1 MNTNNFPFVC
11 CENLATPPLEHLLTL
26 STSTTD
32 IILYMLQ
39 QSVVL
44 YWIVQHR
51 ALNLIHVLLWTI
63 CYYLPPL
70 LILFRLSV
78 CGATISCIILD
89 CSAQGSQFNTC
100 ALNNSPRTLF
110 SWTLVV
116 DEITS
121 LVSDT
126 TSGVFVTMRGTLCFA
141 VTAMLGNQSK
151 WVKKYILITN
161 TNRIHLCTRPS
172 TLPCPKYVDTY
183 KDYTHMYCNC

>member
-1 MNTNNFPFVC
+1 MLWEPRYTTTGTFTNTIYLYYWYYSLHAAAISCIILDCSAQGSQFNTCVALNN
-11 CENLATPPLEHLLTL
+11 LLL
-26 STSTTD
+26 PTSTTD
-32 IILYMLQ
+32 II
-39 QSVVL
+39 
-44 YWIVQHR
+44 
-51 ALNLIHVLLWTI
+51 
-63 CYYLPPL
+63 P
-70 LILFRLSV
+70 SV
-78 CGATISCIILD
+78 CFGATISCIILD

-126 TSGVFVTMRGTLCFA
+126 TSGVFVTMRGTLCFS